1 MTLPFKI
8 DGSSH
13 REGKALIRNIITPLP
28 YSIHVH
34 ENISVILGV
43 RHLSEELIK
52 SAVKDTPLDSITIL
66 KLNFSEL
73 SGKKIKVRC
82 SGMSI
87 PVSLGNFATGNELH
101 VFQSVCHIMV
111 QQSK

>member
-1 MTLPFKI
+1 MTLPLKI
-8 DGSSH
+8 DGPSH
-13 REGKALIRNIITPLP
+13 REGRALICNINTPLL
-28 YSIHVH
+28 YSIH
-34 ENISVILGV
+34 ENISVISGV